1 MLKSGP
7 KLHNPLREENLDIQ
21 DIKGDS
27 YALRKPLSTILRVEA
42 VGYVA
47 VACALY
53 AHLGFSWPQFFLWF
67 LLPDIAILVYVFAGN
82 RAGMWAYNITHSGI
96 GPALLSVYAIVARDA
111 LCQQAALIWW
121 AHIGFDR
128 ALGYGLKARHGFRV
142 THLGV
147 LKGMAAKP

>member
-1 MLKSGP
+1 MLKSGL
-7 KLHNPLREENLDIQ
+7 KLGNPLREDNLDIQ

-27 YALRKPLSTILRVEA
+27 YAFRKPLSTILRLEA
-42 VGYVA
+42 LSY
-47 VACALY
+47 
-53 AHLGFSWPQFFLWF
+53 
-67 LLPDIAILVYVFAGN
+67 LL
-82 RAGMWAYNITHSGI
+82 
-96 GPALLSVYAIVARDA
+96 VARDA

-128 ALGYGLKARHGFRV
+128 ALGYGLKAWHGFRV